1 MGQCDRRPV
10 SSRTPSAL
18 LRVRHATRTF
28 GRRRAFTDVSF
39 EVPAGGRLLLAGGNG
54 AGKTTLLRCLA
65 GTLAFT
71 DGTAEVAGR
80 MVGTLDARR
89 LVGVCL
95 APERSLYEQLSARDN
110 LLLAARIR
118 LPARDTVRAVTGLE
132 DELGLG
138 HVATVPVSRC
148 SAGMRARV
156 TVARALVGDPALVL
170 LDEPTRALDD
180 DGRARLW
187 AALERRP
194 GLACVLA
201 SHHAADTRHC
211 HEILTLP
218 VQR

>member
-1 MGQCDRRPV
+1 MGRCDRPA
-10 SSRTPSAL
+10 SPRTSAL

-28 GRRRAFTDVSF
+28 GRRPAFTDVSF

-65 GTLAFT
+65 GTLALS
-71 DGTAEVAGR
+71 DGTAEIAGR
-80 MVGTLDARR
+80 AVGTLDARR
-89 LVGVCL
+89 MVGVCL

-110 LLLAARIR
+110 LLLVARLR
-118 LPARDTVRAVTGLE
+118 LPARDASRAVDGLE
-132 DELGLG
+132 DELGFG
-138 HVATVPVSRC
+138 DVATVPVSVC

-156 TVARALVGDPALVL
+156 AVARAFLDDPALVL

-180 DGRARLW
+180 DGRARVW

-201 SHHAADTRHC
+201 SHHATDARNC
-211 HEILTLP
+211 HQVLTLP